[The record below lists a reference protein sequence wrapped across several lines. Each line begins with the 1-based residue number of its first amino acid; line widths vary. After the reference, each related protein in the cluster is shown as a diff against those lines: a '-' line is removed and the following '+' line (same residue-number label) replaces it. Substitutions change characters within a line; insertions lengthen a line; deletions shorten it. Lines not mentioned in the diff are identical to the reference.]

1 MQQEP
6 VLGIIGGLG
15 PMATAY
21 FLELTVKM
29 TQAERDQDHLEA
41 ILFEHPSIPDR
52 TAHILDARN
61 PSPLPA
67 LTDCAKKLES
77 LGCSAIAI
85 PCITSHCFFGELQ
98 KAVSIPLLNIVRE
111 TARHLKENGVS
122 AAGVMA
128 TTGTVRTGLFQE
140 ALTKEGI
147 DCVLPDE
154 RRQELV
160 MHVIYDD
167 VKAGRPVERDAF
179 GEAAAHLR
187 QKGAQCLIL
196 GCTELSLANRAEP
209 LGPGCLDALEVLAR
223 AALLFCGKPVRPEY
237 GCLITR

>member
-15 PMATAY
+15 PMATAD

-61 PSPLPA
+61 HSPLPA
-67 LTDCAKKLES
+67 LAGCAKKLES

-140 ALTKEGI
+140 AL
-147 DCVLPDE
+147 
-154 RRQELV
+154 
-160 MHVIYDD
+160 
-167 VKAGRPVERDAF
+167 A
-179 GEAAAHLR
+179 
-187 QKGAQCLIL
+187 
-196 GCTELSLANRAEP
+196 
-209 LGPGCLDALEVLAR
+209 
-223 AALLFCGKPVRPEY
+223 
-237 GCLITR
+237 

>member
-85 PCITSHCFFGELQ
+85 PCITSHCF
-98 KAVSIPLLNIVRE
+98 
-111 TARHLKENGVS
+111 S
-122 AAGVMA
+122 AS
-128 TTGTVRTGLFQE
+128 
-140 ALTKEGI
+140 
-147 DCVLPDE
+147 C
-154 RRQELV
+154 RRPSPS
-160 MHVIYDD
+160 
-167 VKAGRPVERDAF
+167 RF
-179 GEAAAHLR
+179 
-187 QKGAQCLIL
+187 
-196 GCTELSLANRAEP
+196 
-209 LGPGCLDALEVLAR
+209 
-223 AALLFCGKPVRPEY
+223 
-237 GCLITR
+237 